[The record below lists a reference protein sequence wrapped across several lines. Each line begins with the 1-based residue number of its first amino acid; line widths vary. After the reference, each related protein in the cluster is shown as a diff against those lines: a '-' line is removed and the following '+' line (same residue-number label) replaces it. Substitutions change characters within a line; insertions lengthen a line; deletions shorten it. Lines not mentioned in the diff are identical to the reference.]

1 MRIFLTILPFAVGV
15 VTWVLG
21 YMAGHITGAREGS
34 AEAMDFCLSI
44 LSILDDDP
52 EGDEIDC

>member
-1 MRIFLTILPFAVGV
+1 MRIFLTLLPFAIAV
-15 VTWVLG
+15 VTWTLG
-21 YMAGHITGAREGS
+21 YMAGHSTGRQEGS
-34 AEAMDFCLSI
+34 ESTMDFCLSI